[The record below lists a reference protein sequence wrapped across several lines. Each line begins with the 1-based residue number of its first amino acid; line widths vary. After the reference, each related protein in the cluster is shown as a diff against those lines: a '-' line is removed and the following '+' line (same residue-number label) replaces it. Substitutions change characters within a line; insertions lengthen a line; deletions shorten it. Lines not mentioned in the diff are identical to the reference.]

1 MFLVVI
7 ELLLFVNLRMKKILI
22 LLLLFCISC
31 DNDNSV
37 SSPPYVDGCNDLFAL
52 NYGQGS
58 DENSCEY
65 ADHTVEAGNYYYS
78 PENLVINVGESVQ
91 WNNLSG
97 YHDVVVT
104 SGPVNVDIPPVSGP
118 ALIGSYTFTVAGTYE
133 YICSIGGHAS
143 QGMVGTITVNNQ

>member
-1 MFLVVI
+1 
-7 ELLLFVNLRMKKILI
+7 MKKILI

-31 DNDNSV
+31 DNDYSV
-37 SSPPYVDGCNDLFAL
+37 SSPPDGCNDLFAL
-52 NYGQGS
+52 NYGRGS

-65 ADHTVEAGNYYYS
+65 ADHTVEAGNYYYY
-78 PENLVINVGESVQ
+78 PENFGINVGESVQ

-143 QGMVGTITVNNQ
+143 QGMVGIIHVY